1 MKLRTVMPALK
12 GATETLNHI
21 QHLPKS
27 ATLIYFWSMSCP
39 QCEQSITKLKEIER
53 IFQKRLVIRTV
64 HMPRNE
70 TDYSMEKLQKMIH
83 RLQISLPVLADHEL
97 KISDAFGN
105 VIVPAYYLFD
115 DQQQLRFYQA
125 GFISSKSLQQKIER
139 IL

>member
-12 GATETLNHI
+12 GATEILNHV
-21 QHLPKS
+21 QNVPKS

-39 QCEQSITKLKEIER
+39 QCEHSIAKLKEIEK
-53 IFQKRLVIRTV
+53 IFQKRLVIRTI

-70 TDYSMEKLQKMIH
+70 TDYSMKKLQQMIQ
-83 RLQISLPVLADHEL
+83 RLQISLPVFADHEL

-115 DQQQLRFYQA
+115 DKQQLRFYQA
-125 GFISSKSLQQKIER
+125 GFISTKALQQKIER

>member
-1 MKLRTVMPALK
+1 MPALK
-12 GATETLNHI
+12 GATEILNHV

-39 QCEQSITKLKEIER
+39 QCEQSIAKLKEIEK
-53 IFQKRLVIRTV
+53 IFQKRLLIRTI

-70 TDYSMEKLQKMIH
+70 MDHSMEKLQAMVK
-83 RLQISLPVLADHEL
+83 RLQISLPVFADHDL